1 MLVRLLKKGK
11 LVYLGGGN
19 NMKKLNTIQKRGKL
33 NDISTVDEIGNGG
46 AHHEYVI
53 RKAGEHEVVG
63 VIQFQHGPR
72 FEEGS
77 IHGVATVDLLEIV
90 RHQLDGFQAG
100 NMATREGAIALTH
113 IEEALMWLNKRSED
127 RLEREVLGTTK
138 A

>member
-1 MLVRLLKKGK
+1 
-11 LVYLGGGN
+11 
-19 NMKKLNTIQKRGKL
+19 MKKLNTIQKRGKL
-33 NDISTVDEIGNGG
+33 SDIYAVDERGNGG

-72 FEEGS
+72 LEIGS
-77 IHGVATVDLLEIV
+77 IPGVATVDLLEIV

-100 NMATREGAIALTH
+100 ELANRETYFALVH
-113 IEEALMWLNKRSED
+113 IEEALRWLNRRSED